1 MVRAVSGGGLVAG
14 QRQLTFF
21 SAKRGMRFSDDE
33 NTLGKSRFL
42 QKFAHHNRSGPA
54 LILETNV
61 DLKGSRQK

>member
-1 MVRAVSGGGLVAG
+1 MGCWSEAINI
-14 QRQLTFF
+14 FF
-21 SAKRGMRFSDDE
+21 SKKGMRFSDDE
-33 NTLGKSRFL
+33 NTLGKSGFL